1 MATIDDKLAELY
13 RLCLSAL
20 PGLPVFFHA
29 GEEGRVLEYVWKP
42 GWTMSGQRY
51 KVTRRMAK
59 SEMKTW
65 QRVHRE
71 VFGWDA
77 RIDHRCQGW
86 LALPI
91 TGPAAA
97 TSPRQTSPKLPSE

>member
-1 MATIDDKLAELY
+1 VATIESKLEQLY

-51 KVTRRMAK
+51 TVTRRMTK

-65 QRVHRE
+65 QRVHRD
-71 VFGWDA
+71 VFGCNA
-77 RIDHRCQGW
+77 RVDHRCQGW
-86 LALPI
+86 LALPL

-97 TSPRQTSPKLPSE
+97 KNPRQTSPKLPSA

>member
-1 MATIDDKLAELY
+1 MATIDDKLADLY

-20 PGLPVFFHA
+20 PGLPVFFHG
-29 GEEGRVLEYVWKP
+29 GEEGRVLDYIWKP
-42 GWTMSGQRY
+42 GWAMGGQRY
-51 KVTRRMAK
+51 TVTRRMTH

-65 QRVHRE
+65 QRAHRE

-86 LALPI
+86 LAVPI
-91 TGPAAA
+91 TGRSAAA
-97 TSPRQTSPKLPSE
+97 NPTQTSLTLRCE